1 VGFGFLV
8 PIVFVA
14 GAGLLVAVA
23 ITYLLKPSRPSRRVS
38 STLLW
43 MAAYHELQARKPWRR
58 VPPSLLLLLQILALA
73 AIVAALARPY
83 VLSAESTGPD
93 GIVLLDVSASMQ
105 ATDIAP
111 SRFEAARARVV
122 ELIDALEP
130 DQTLALV
137 SLGAEPRLVAP
148 RTSDRDL
155 LHRALSSLQPST
167 QAANLPAALSLAA
180 SLADGRPETLVFV
193 VGDGAI
199 DRSQIPADL
208 PFTLRSITV
217 GGAADNLAIAAFGT
231 RDLNGRLAALGR
243 VTNYGTQRRTA
254 TLNLRVDGT
263 RFDARFLAIEPG
275 ASADAQWDD
284 LPQSARVLE
293 ARLVE
298 SDALALDNTAWAVVG
313 GDRATRILLVSEANV
328 FLERALALRPNVR
341 LTRVDP
347 AAYVPEEV
355 RAQPFDLI
363 VFDGFLPDV
372 LPDAGGL
379 FLIHPPP
386 GSTLVR
392 TRGEV
397 LVSRLS
403 PAREG
408 HPLLN
413 DVPLAGVHVA
423 RARLI
428 EVPPWADT
436 ILESP
441 ETPLLLVGEATNHR
455 TAVLAFDIHQ
465 SDLPLQPAFP
475 ILMQHLLDWLVPAG
489 SVATPVIRVGDA
501 AAIVPLPETQT
512 VDVATPDGRRTRVVP
527 PLPAPPFAD
536 TLQPGVYDVV
546 QTDAGGLQTA
556 SQFAANFVS
565 PGESQLLASRPL
577 PAVLAPGAGGAA
589 RSGVPAAPRELW
601 QWFAIAAVA
610 VLAIEWLAY
619 HRQ

>member
-1 VGFGFLV
+1 MGFGFLV

-14 GAGLLVAVA
+14 GAGLLLAVA
-23 ITYLLKPSRPSRRVS
+23 FTYLLKPSRPSRRVS

-83 VLSAESTGPD
+83 VLSAEATGPD

-111 SRFEAARARVV
+111 SRFEAARARVA

-243 VTNYGTQRRTA
+243 VTNYGSQRRTA
-254 TLNLRVDGT
+254 TLDLRVDGT

-313 GDRATRILLVSEANV
+313 GDRATRILLVSEANI
-328 FLERALALRPNVR
+328 FLERALALRPNVQ

-347 AAYVPEEV
+347 AAYAPEEV

-363 VFDGFLPDV
+363 VFDSFLPAV
-372 LPDAGGL
+372 LPDSGSL

-403 PAREG
+403 PARERPSVARRRATRRRARRTRAIDRGSAVGG
-408 HPLLN
+408 HDPRVTR
-413 DVPLAGVHVA
+413 DSPAAGRRGSQPSHGGARVRHPSVRPAAPARVPDLDAASAGLA
-423 RARLI
+423 RARWQRRH
-428 EVPPWADT
+428 P
-436 ILESP
+436 
-441 ETPLLLVGEATNHR
+441 
-455 TAVLAFDIHQ
+455 
-465 SDLPLQPAFP
+465 
-475 ILMQHLLDWLVPAG
+475 
-489 SVATPVIRVGDA
+489 GDPRRRCRGDRA
-501 AAIVPLPETQT
+501 AA
-512 VDVATPDGRRTRVVP
+512 
-527 PLPAPPFAD
+527 
-536 TLQPGVYDVV
+536 
-546 QTDAGGLQTA
+546 
-556 SQFAANFVS
+556 
-565 PGESQLLASRPL
+565 
-577 PAVLAPGAGGAA
+577 
-589 RSGVPAAPRELW
+589 
-601 QWFAIAAVA
+601 
-610 VLAIEWLAY
+610 
-619 HRQ
+619 

>member
-1 VGFGFLV
+1 MDG
-8 PIVFVA
+8 PRRWCSSSA
-14 GAGLLVAVA
+14 TA
-23 ITYLLKPSRPSRRVS
+23 PS
-38 STLLW
+38 
-43 MAAYHELQARKPWRR
+43 
-58 VPPSLLLLLQILALA
+58 
-73 AIVAALARPY
+73 
-83 VLSAESTGPD
+83 
-93 GIVLLDVSASMQ
+93 
-105 ATDIAP
+105 IAP
-111 SRFEAARARVV
+111 RSQPISRSRCARSPSAAR
-122 ELIDALEP
+122 
-130 DQTLALV
+130 
-137 SLGAEPRLVAP
+137 
-148 RTSDRDL
+148 
-155 LHRALSSLQPST
+155 
-167 QAANLPAALSLAA
+167 
-180 SLADGRPETLVFV
+180 
-193 VGDGAI
+193 
-199 DRSQIPADL
+199 
-208 PFTLRSITV
+208 
-217 GGAADNLAIAAFGT
+217 ADNLAIAAFGT

-243 VTNYGTQRRTA
+243 VTNYGSQRRTA
-254 TLNLRVDGT
+254 TLDLRVDGT

-313 GDRATRILLVSEANV
+313 GDRATRILLVSEANI
-328 FLERALALRPNVR
+328 FLERALALRPNVQ

-347 AAYVPEEV
+347 AAYAPDEV

-363 VFDGFLPDV
+363 VFDSFLPAV
-372 LPDAGGL
+372 LPDSGSL

-403 PAREG
+403 PARER
-408 HPLLN
+408 HPLLD

-441 ETPLLLVGEATNHR
+441 ETPLLLVGEAASHR

-465 SDLPLQPAFP
+465 SDMPLQPAFP
-475 ILMQHLLDWLVPAG
+475 ILIQHLLDWLVPAG

-501 AAIVPLPETQT
+501 AAIVPLPETRT
-512 VDVATPDGRRTRVVP
+512 ADVTTPDGRRTRVVP

-546 QTDAGGLQTA
+546 QTDASGLQTT

-565 PGESQLLASRPL
+565 PGESQLLASQPL
-577 PAVLAPGAGGAA
+577 PAVLAPGAGAAA
-589 RSGVPAAPRELW
+589 RSAVPAAPRELW

-610 VLAIEWLAY
+610 LLAIEWLAY